1 MIMKIGDDNTGVSK
15 GAKKFFFNGKK
26 YLIKKKI
33 ILSKN
38 FIKNLKKYLIK
49 NLKNNA
55 FLKNLI

>member
-1 MIMKIGDDNTGVSK
+1 MITQVL
-15 GAKKFFFNGKK
+15 AKVPKSFFNGKK

-49 NLKNNA
+49 NLKNNS